1 MTQQQSI
8 QKAIRYIEARLH
20 EPLGLKDIAAE
31 AGFSAYHFH
40 RLFRE
45 QTGHSIGGYLRMR
58 RLALASRRLLEEE
71 LGILDLSLSCGF
83 ESQEAFTRAFK
94 RLYGLPPGRYRRLFR
109 HHHSTLERIDP
120 AMSTN
125 EALAGSPLKGW
136 FLSGSHPHQ
145 YRISLDRSIIHQ
157 GSASGHL
164 ESLGET
170 APGGFATLMQQFRAD
185 EYRGKRMRLSGF
197 VRTRGASG
205 FCGLWMRVDNAA
217 EDVLQFDNMN
227 DRPLAGDLDWN
238 HYSIVLDI
246 PEESAVVSFGLL
258 LYGPGRVWLDSLR
271 FEEVDSSVPT
281 TGQPPVPELPAG
293 PVNLSFED

>member
-1 MTQQQSI
+1 MTQHQSI
-8 QKAIRYIEARLH
+8 QKAIAYMEARLH
-20 EPLGLKDIAAE
+20 EPLPLERIAAE

-45 QTGHSIGGYLRMR
+45 HTGRNVGEYLRMR

-71 LGILDLSLSCGF
+71 RGILDLALSCGF

-94 RLYGLPPGRYRRLFR
+94 RLYGLPPGRYRRLFL
-109 HHHSTLERIDP
+109 HHQSARERMEST
-120 AMSTN
+120 MSTN
-125 EALAGSPLKGW
+125 EALSSSPLKGW

-145 YRISLDRSIIHQ
+145 YRISLDRSTIHQ
-157 GSASGHL
+157 GSSSGQL

-170 APGGFATLMQQFRAD
+170 DPGGFATLMQQFRAD
-185 EYRGKRMRLSGF
+185 TFRGKRMRLSGF

-238 HYSIVLDI
+238 HYSIVLDV
-246 PEESAVVSFGLL
+246 PEESAVISLGVL

-271 FEEVDSSVPT
+271 FEEVDASVPT
-281 TGQPPVPELPAG
+281 TGQPPAPELPAG
-293 PVNLSFED
+293 PVNLHFED